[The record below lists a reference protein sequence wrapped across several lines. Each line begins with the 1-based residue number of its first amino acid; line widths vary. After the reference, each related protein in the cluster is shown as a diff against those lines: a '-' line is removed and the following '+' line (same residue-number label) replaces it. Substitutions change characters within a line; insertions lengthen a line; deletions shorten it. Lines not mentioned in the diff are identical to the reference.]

1 MNNEEK
7 NTKKLVSAL
16 ADLVIVWM
24 IDDTE
29 RKENHTKGAPKNGT
43 FKIRRSWPENPGSN

>member
-1 MNNEEK
+1 MNKK

-29 RKENHTKGAPKNGT
+29 RKENHIKGLPQNEHQ
-43 FKIRRSWPENPGSN
+43 KIQRITQINSN

>member
-29 RKENHTKGAPKNGT
+29 RKENHFKGLPQNEHQ
-43 FKIRRSWPENPGSN
+43 KIQRITRINSN

>member
-1 MNNEEK
+1 MNNEEENKK
-7 NTKKLVSAL
+7 NLVSAL

-29 RKENHTKGAPKNGT
+29 RKENHTKGLPQNEHQ
-43 FKIRRSWPENPGSN
+43 KIQRITRINSN